1 MEDLK
6 ARIKQ
11 EALALG
17 FSLAGVTS
25 PEPPAGYPRYEAWL
39 EAGHHGGMSYL
50 ASELGRER
58 RADPRKIL
66 PGCRSIIVLA
76 TAYRPENLPS
86 QDAQAGPRIAA
97 YALGRDYHLTLV
109 ERMHALVACIQ
120 GMTAA
125 PFSSK
130 VYTDTGPILER
141 ELARRAGLGW
151 IGRNSCLIHPQQGS
165 FLFLSEILVSLEL
178 EPDPPFE
185 KDLCGTCRR
194 CIDACPTGCILE
206 NHTIDANRCI
216 SYLTIEAHGRIQEE
230 LREPIGNRLFGCDT
244 CQDVCPWNRRFGSS
258 TRDFAFMPR
267 PHLAD
272 PSLPAFLRL
281 NPEAW
286 REPFAE
292 SPLPRAKRKGLVRN
306 ACVVAGNTRDPASIP
321 ALETALRCDPEALVR
336 EHAAWAL
343 GQIGGTDVLAVL
355 GNAMLTETN
364 PAVRSAIQK
373 ALISLP

>member
-1 MEDLK
+1 MEALK

-39 EAGHHGGMSYL
+39 EAGYHGGMGYL
-50 ASELGRER
+50 ASVPGRER

-66 PGCRSIIVLA
+66 PGCLSIIMLA

-86 QDAQAGPRIAA
+86 QDEGEKPRIAA

-109 ERMHALVACIQ
+109 ERMHALVARM
-120 GMTAA
+120 GEMTTV

-130 VYTDTGPILER
+130 VYTDSGPILER
-141 ELARRAGLGW
+141 ELARRSGLGW
-151 IGRNSCLIHPQQGS
+151 IGRNSCLIHPQHGS

-206 NHTIDANRCI
+206 NRTIDANRCI
-216 SYLTIEAHGRIQEE
+216 SYLTIEERGRIQED

-258 TRDFAFMPR
+258 TRDAAFMPR
-267 PHLAD
+267 PHLTD

-286 REPFAE
+286 REPYKE
-292 SPLPRAKRKGLVRN
+292 SPLPRAKRTGLVRN

-321 ALETALRCDPEALVR
+321 ALDMALRCDPESLVR

-343 GQIGGTDVLAVL
+343 GKIGGADAIAVL
-355 GNAMLTETN
+355 ENAMNSETN
-364 PAVRSAIQK
+364 RTVCSAIQK
-373 ALISLP
+373 ALDPLQ